1 VASDGPTGDNKMNEQ
16 STAIYLAEQAEKN
29 KASEYSISIAAEL
42 RRLAAIEQ
50 QYEAIT
56 QQEKTA

>member
-1 VASDGPTGDNKMNEQ
+1 MNEQ

-29 KASEYSISIAAEL
+29 EASEYSISIAAEL

-56 QQEKTA
+56 QQEQTA